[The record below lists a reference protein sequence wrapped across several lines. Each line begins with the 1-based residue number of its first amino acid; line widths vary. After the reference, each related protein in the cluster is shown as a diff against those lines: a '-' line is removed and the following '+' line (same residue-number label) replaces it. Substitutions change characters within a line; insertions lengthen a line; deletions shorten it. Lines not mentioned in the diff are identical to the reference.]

1 MTVGTPDPESGPM
14 LTERFDEAL
23 VFATRLHAGDVRKGS
38 TVPYVAH
45 LLGVCALVLV
55 DGGGEDEAVAALLH
69 DALEDHPTETSRDEI
84 EGRFGPEVLAIVVAC
99 SDTPPDYAG
108 GVKAPWRER
117 KEAYLAHLA
126 QASPA
131 ALRVAVADKVD
142 NARSMLADYRV
153 VGDEL
158 WTRFKKGKEHQ
169 LPYYD
174 ALIGAFRAA
183 GATGF
188 LIEELE
194 RTVSELER
202 LAAGA
207 AQST

>member
-1 MTVGTPDPESGPM
+1 VLS
-14 LTERFDEAL
+14 ERFDDAL
-23 VFATRLHAGDVRKGS
+23 VFANRLHAGDVRKGS

-69 DALEDHPTETSRDEI
+69 DALEDHPTETSWDEI

-99 SDTPPDYAG
+99 TDTPPDYAG
-108 GVKAPWRER
+108 GPKAPWRER

-126 QASPA
+126 ETSPG
-131 ALRVAVADKVD
+131 ALRVSLADKVD
-142 NARSMLADYRV
+142 NARSILADYRV
-153 VGDEL
+153 VGDDL
-158 WTRFKKGKEHQ
+158 WTRFKAGKEDQ
-169 LPYYD
+169 LRLYRR
-174 ALIGAFRAA
+174 LVEAFRDT

-188 LIEELE
+188 LVEELE

-207 AQST
+207 AQSA

>member
-1 MTVGTPDPESGPM
+1 M
-14 LTERFDEAL
+14 LTERFDDAL

-69 DALEDHPTETSRDEI
+69 DALEDHPREVSRAVIAE
-84 EGRFGPEVLAIVVAC
+84 RFGAPVLSIVEAC
-99 SDTPPDYAG
+99 TDTPPDYAG
-108 GVKAPWRER
+108 GVKAPWPER

-126 QASPA
+126 RASPA

-153 VGDEL
+153 VGEDL

-202 LAAGA
+202 LAAA
-207 AQST
+207 PAPAT